1 MRNVIV
7 FDIHEWVLPQKGAPQ
22 GCRVARR
29 DETWTINK
37 IEAARRKNNSGL
49 AIHPTIIPKKENL
62 IMRRVDYMIGPRDF
76 ATLKAEVFMEEVVSY
91 YRAED
96 TGDRL
101 AGVITE
107 GGFGSVPILA
117 GDGKV
122 LGIVSE
128 FDLLKAIMEGK
139 ELSKVTAGD
148 IMTKGAI
155 SVTQDTPAMEII
167 QLLQSKHLIRVAVI
181 DADGKLVGVVSRRD
195 ILLGYL
201 RASKPIW
208 RF

>member
-1 MRNVIV
+1 MNGSR
-7 FDIHEWVLPQKGAPQ
+7 LK
-22 GCRVARR
+22 RVNHKVAVSQ

-37 IEAARRKNNSGL
+37 IEAARRKNNSCL
-49 AIHPTIIPKKENL
+49 VILPTIIPKKEKL
-62 IMRRVDYMIGPRDF
+62 IMRRVDYLIGVRNF

-91 YRAED
+91 YRVED

-117 GDGKV
+117 SDGKV
-122 LGIVSE
+122 VGIVSE

-167 QLLQSKHLIRVAVI
+167 QLLQSKHLIRVAVV
-181 DADGKLVGVVSRRD
+181 DAEGKLVGIIARKD

-201 RASKPIW
+201 RATKPIW
-208 RF
+208 TF